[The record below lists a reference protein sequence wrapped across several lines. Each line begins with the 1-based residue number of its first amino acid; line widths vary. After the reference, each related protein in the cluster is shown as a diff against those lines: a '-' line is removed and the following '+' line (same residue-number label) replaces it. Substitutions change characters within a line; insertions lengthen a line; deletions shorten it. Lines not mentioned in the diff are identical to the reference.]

1 MEDVNKSGAYKA
13 TLTITSD
20 DGDEGPYDLNM
31 EFDPPYADAVEKLG
45 HAPVAYQFMGKVL
58 DEVIL
63 PVMVFNERY
72 EAEFLDDD
80 DGNVKDSAIN

>member
-1 MEDVNKSGAYKA
+1 METNGGYRA

-20 DGDEGPYDLNM
+20 AEDEGPYQLNL
-31 EFDPPYADAVEKLG
+31 EFDPPYAEVLEKLG
-45 HAPVAYQFMGKVL
+45 TAPVAYQFMGKVM

-72 EAEFLDDD
+72 EAEFLEAEAE
-80 DGNVKDSAIN
+80 NAKDATLN